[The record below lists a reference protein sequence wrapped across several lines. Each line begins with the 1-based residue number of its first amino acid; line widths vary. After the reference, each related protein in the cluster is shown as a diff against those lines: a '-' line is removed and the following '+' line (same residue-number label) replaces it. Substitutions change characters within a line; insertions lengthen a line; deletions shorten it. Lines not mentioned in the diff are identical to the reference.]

1 MEEKFDLVSFRAARR
16 LTQRDLA
23 KALDVNWKYISMIE
37 TGVKPLSNKLKAR
50 LDQLQLDEGALQK
63 DQPDLDKAPCPRC
76 SQKDLEISALRE
88 ELKDARAVIRDQ
100 ASALAAALAAKPSPA
115 AAPVCSASNGGHKER
130 RGA

>member
-115 AAPVCSASNGGHKER
+115 AGPACGAPGAER
-130 RGA
+130 ERKRA